1 MKIIFLLFV
10 FILAQEPILCTNL
23 SKILADKYLTAF
35 DSVDQNKYSNMNSIW
50 GLRLGY
56 FPIAGNGLE
65 TSGFSATIF
74 NEYRFSKIFNFGWSL
89 LVNQA
94 INNNGGYLFLGAI
107 LSHPLRIEKQ
117 VFYLRSGL
125 GLGVVSGLARVVF
138 FEVEYLIWEFEESAI
153 SISISE
159 CIPEF
164 NKLMPPVISIG
175 ILF

>member
-1 MKIIFLLFV
+1 SDL
-10 FILAQEPILCTNL
+10 
-23 SKILADKYLTAF
+23 
-35 DSVDQNKYSNMNSIW
+35 
-50 GLRLGY
+50 
-56 FPIAGNGLE
+56 
-65 TSGFSATIF
+65 SGFSATIF

-89 LVNQA
+89 QVNQA